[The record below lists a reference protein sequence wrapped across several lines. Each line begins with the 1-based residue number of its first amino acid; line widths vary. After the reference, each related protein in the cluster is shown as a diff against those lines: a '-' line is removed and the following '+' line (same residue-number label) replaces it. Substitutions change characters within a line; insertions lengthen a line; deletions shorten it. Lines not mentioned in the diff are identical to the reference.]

1 MPQDFDDFYLKE
13 YERISEAYFST
24 MNSIAQFIGFYLA
37 VASLP
42 PAAVVIFGKPAD
54 SEAILTVMKGS
65 PLVLGLLPLFG
76 VSLVGTFLAAYVIAL
91 RHDATLYAR
100 SVNGVRA
107 YFVAKANPKPSGIVL
122 PIDTGKPSFRGS
134 RFVLV
139 VIAVA
144 IVNAGYALAGAYL
157 YGELVGWP
165 LRAKWLAWL
174 LPLGIFCGH
183 FVALN
188 LLARREE
195 KRYGA

>member
-1 MPQDFDDFYLKE
+1 
-13 YERISEAYFST
+13 
-24 MNSIAQFIGFYLA
+24 
-37 VASLP
+37 
-42 PAAVVIFGKPAD
+42 
-54 SEAILTVMKGS
+54 MKGS
-65 PLVLGLLPLFG
+65 PLVLGLLPLLG
-76 VSLVGTFLAAYVIAL
+76 VSLVGIFLAAYVIAL
-91 RHDATLYAR
+91 RHDAILYAR

-122 PIDTGKPSFRGS
+122 PTDTGKPSFRGS

-165 LRAKWLAWL
+165 LRAKWFAWL

-188 LLARREE
+188 RLARRAEE
-195 KRYGA
+195 RYGA